1 MAGAFSNARW
11 SALRPMGPAYG
22 RGPRDAPSLSLR
34 LPGNA
39 SQGRVS
45 SASAHAGPARRTAA
59 LDGFQKSPSLRRG
72 RRAGPLAPGHR
83 APSCDAPHGSRLL
96 GVGSTGAHLPGLA
109 LLWQLARS
117 VQARYGFRCTE
128 SSCPPSAGAVLEAPP
143 FDLASSMPSLLSRR
157 SSSPIRS
164 GQSRMCPTSSIRRAT
179 AARTRALS
187 ERSVCPLLAMSRSAN
202 SGRRHPRRQF
212 PRGGGSSP
220 PGGHQRFADP
230 GTATAIRLASF

>member
-1 MAGAFSNARW
+1 MIGLAADGSRLRAG
-11 SALRPMGPAYG
+11 P
-22 RGPRDAPSLSLR
+22 PRRTASLSLR

-39 SQGRVS
+39 PQGRVS
-45 SASAHAGPARRTAA
+45 SASAHTGPARRTAA

-128 SSCPPSAGAVLEAPP
+128 SSCRLRRGRTAPKSLPPIISWDACCVPAQALSH
-143 FDLASSMPSLLSRR
+143 LARSGSPTTCAQVPRTPSSPSLSR
-157 SSSPIRS
+157 
-164 GQSRMCPTSSIRRAT
+164 
-179 AARTRALS
+179 AA
-187 ERSVCPLLAMSRSAN
+187 
-202 SGRRHPRRQF
+202 
-212 PRGGGSSP
+212 
-220 PGGHQRFADP
+220 
-230 GTATAIRLASF
+230 